1 MPRDLS
7 HFYSFKTNGYM
18 DIFGE
23 RQNIDSPEIVHQAK
37 YRHAAA
43 KAGTPGLGNRL
54 LMNSAV

>member
-1 MPRDLS
+1 
-7 HFYSFKTNGYM
+7 M

-43 KAGTPGLGNRL
+43 KAGSPGLGNRL